1 MFCPYKKSESKGGI
15 MFNLSTQ
22 TAGHWPLF
30 LVPLSIFSTVGGWVL
45 SGIGTLVTLIVAW
58 LAKEYLL
65 ALLSTERRK
74 KMASYI
80 LLIADEVTD
89 YFRLKYPEVKWTEW
103 LDQAIEKI
111 IEITGAPKEVAA
123 RAAQAAIAR
132 KK

>member
-1 MFCPYKKSESKGGI
+1 
-15 MFNLSTQ
+15 MFNLPFLT
-22 TAGHWPLF
+22 TDHWPLF
-30 LVPLSIFSTVGGWVL
+30 FVPLSIFSTMGGWVL
-45 SGIGTLVTLIVAW
+45 SGIGTLVTLIIAW

-65 ALLSTERRK
+65 PLLSTERRK

-80 LLIADEVTD
+80 FLIADEVTD

-103 LDQAIEKI
+103 LDQAIDKI

>member
-1 MFCPYKKSESKGGI
+1 MY
-15 MFNLSTQ
+15 NLLDS
-22 TAGHWPLF
+22 LF
-30 LVPLSIFSTVGGWVL
+30 APLSIFSTVGGWAL
-45 SGIGTLVTLIVAW
+45 SGIGALVTLVVGW
-58 LAKEYLL
+58 LAKKYLL
-65 ALLSTERRK
+65 PFLSTERRK

-111 IEITGAPKEVAA
+111 MEITGAQKEVAA
-123 RAAQAAIAR
+123 TAAQAAIAR

>member
-1 MFCPYKKSESKGGI
+1 MFYL
-15 MFNLSTQ
+15 FTLATD
-22 TAGHWPLF
+22 HWSLF
-30 LVPLSIFSTVGGWVL
+30 FAPLSIFSTVGGWVL
-45 SGIGTLVTLIVAW
+45 SGIGALVTLVVGW

-65 ALLSTERRK
+65 PLLSTERRK

-80 LLIADEVTD
+80 LLIANEVTD

>member
-1 MFCPYKKSESKGGI
+1 
-15 MFNLSTQ
+15 MFNLSTL
-22 TAGHWPLF
+22 TTDHWPLLF
-30 LVPLSIFSTVGGWVL
+30 APLSIFSTVSGWVL

-65 ALLSTERRK
+65 PLLSTERRK

-111 IEITGAPKEVAA
+111 MEITGAPKEVAA